1 MKTFILLSLLLFLVI
16 LVTEIHSSRKPFIT
30 GSVIML
36 YSINIALAL
45 LLAFYLPKAM
55 SLDLGFI
62 PTWLLLIGYIVV
74 PSLLVRVFTWA
85 WQRRDIAIADF
96 LGKDKHIYRSEIG
109 FRKEMI
115 RDARKTGIYDLFKFY
130 VGENYYDIVFFDP
143 VTNLFYG
150 IAREKEI
157 LIARCCDRESIVSP
171 FIGKPGLSQ
180 IQKSG
185 RIIGSYNDAQS
196 IWNSFSSNGESLE
209 QVLSRSYITYLD

>member
-1 MKTFILLSLLLFLVI
+1 MKTIIILSVLLFLVI
-16 LVTEIHSSRKPFIT
+16 VATEIYYNRKPFVSYRVTMLRSIEM
-30 GSVIML
+30 GFVI
-36 YSINIALAL
+36 
-45 LLAFYLPKAM
+45 LLAFCLPREM
-55 SLDLGFI
+55 SLGFI
-62 PTWLLLIGYIVV
+62 AARVLFIAFFLFV
-74 PSLLVRVFTWA
+74 PYFLVRVFFWA
-85 WQRRDIAIADF
+85 WRRREIAIADF
-96 LGKDKHIYRSEIG
+96 LGKGKHVYRSEIG

-130 VGENYYDIVFFDP
+130 VGENYYDIVFFDS

>member
-16 LVTEIHSSRKPFIT
+16 LVTEIYCSRKPFLTGGVIT
-30 GSVIML
+30 L
-36 YSINIALAL
+36 HSINIALAL

-55 SLDLGFI
+55 NLDLGFI
-62 PTWLLLIGYIVV
+62 PTWSLFIGYTVV

-85 WQRRDIAIADF
+85 WQRRDVAIADF
-96 LGKDKHIYRSEIG
+96 LGKGKHIYRSEIG

-115 RDARKTGIYDLFKFY
+115 RDARKTGTYDLFKFY

-143 VTNLFYG
+143 ATNLFYG
-150 IAREKEI
+150 IAREKEL

-180 IQKSG
+180 ILKSG
-185 RIIGSYNDAQS
+185 SIIGSYNDAQS